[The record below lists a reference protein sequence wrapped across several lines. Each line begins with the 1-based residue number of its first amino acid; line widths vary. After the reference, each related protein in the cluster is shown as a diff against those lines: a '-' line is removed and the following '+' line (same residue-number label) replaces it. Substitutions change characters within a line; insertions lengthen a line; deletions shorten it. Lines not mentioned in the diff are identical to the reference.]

1 MYCYNLNQVEMPP
14 ETGVG
19 EDETLT
25 KTQKKQQQRFERLQ
39 KAKKALQGISP
50 SSTVAGA
57 GAGDVG
63 AV

>member
-1 MYCYNLNQVEMPP
+1 MYCYNLNQVELP
-14 ETGVG
+14 ETVG

-25 KTQKKQQQRFERLQ
+25 MTQKKQQQRFERLQ

-57 GAGDVG
+57 GAGNVG